1 MTLEGQ
7 IRCGGR
13 RGFTLIELLVVIAII
28 GILIALLLPAVQKVR
43 ETANV
48 LQCKNNLKQIGL
60 AFQNHYFTYRI
71 LPTAGNGDWLNRHMV
86 NGSPA
91 IGPSQ
96 NWGWGY
102 QILPFLEQESLWR
115 TPADADVFKVPI
127 KEYFCPS
134 RRLPM
139 AFVSRGH
146 LRAMMDYSGS
156 AGTDGGPPASGN
168 GTSGLLVRGS
178 SGLTLKLNAE
188 GIPDGASNTL
198 LVSEKQLNIAK
209 FGPDQW
215 NDDEGYVAGYD
226 QDTVC
231 WALRGP
237 LRDSRDLK
245 DYNNSDGRFGSSHPT
260 LFNAVFADASVHA
273 IRYDIQSNNAA
284 GHLGVWQRLCI
295 RNDGQPINWD
305 GL

>member
-1 MTLEGQ
+1 MN
-7 IRCGGR
+7 RDR
-13 RGFTLIELLVVIAII
+13 RARGAFTLIELLVVIAII
-28 GILIALLLPAVQKVR
+28 GVLIVLLLPAVQKVR

-48 LQCKNNLKQIGL
+48 VQCKNNLKQIGL
-60 AFQNHYFTYRI
+60 AFHNHYFTYRI
-71 LPTAGNGDWLNRHMV
+71 FPTAGNGDWLKRTMV

-91 IGPSQ
+91 LGPDQ

-102 QILPFLEQESLWR
+102 QILPFLEQANVWSAP
-115 TPADADVFKVPI
+115 TDAQVLKTPI

-139 AFVSRGH
+139 AFVSRGD
-146 LRAMMDYSGS
+146 LRAMMDYAGS

-168 GTSGLLVRGS
+168 GTNGLLVRGT
-178 SGLTLKLNAE
+178 SGVTIRLNAE

-198 LVSEKQLNIAK
+198 LVSEKQLNIAE
-209 FGPDQW
+209 FGPNQW
-215 NDDEGYVAGYD
+215 NDDEGYTAGYD

-231 WALRGP
+231 WALKP
-237 LRDSRDLK
+237 PWPDSRNLA
-245 DYNNSDGRFGSSHPT
+245 DYNNSDGRFGSSHTT
-260 LFNAVFADASVHA
+260 LFNAVFADGAVHA
-273 IRYDIQSNNAA
+273 IRYDIQSNTSATN
-284 GHLGVWQRLCI
+284 LGVWQRLCI